1 MVTKPDEFLS
11 KALQYDSS
19 LDRSLLAEALDFAG
33 TVHEAQKR
41 ASGEPFLVHPL
52 VVALSVAE
60 LRQGTE
66 AVTAALLH
74 DCLEDTQVEVSV
86 LEQKF
91 GPVVAKLVA
100 GMTKLSSLE
109 VPQREARQAE
119 YFRRLLLT
127 IAEDVRV
134 IVIKLIDRVHNM
146 ETLSFLEPERRHHV
160 ASETLEIYAP
170 LAHRLGMGTFRA
182 QLEDLSFK
190 QLDPF
195 SYQEIKERV
204 AARRE
209 ERTHVVND
217 LIVRLEAILR
227 SEGTEASITGR
238 VKHFYAIYKKLR
250 RSSRP
255 FNEVWDLIGLR
266 VIANTVSDCYAILGL
281 VHARWLPVEGRFKDY
296 IARPK
301 SNMYQSLHTTVH
313 APGNRPVELQI
324 RTHEMHSIAE
334 YGVAA
339 HWRYHLEQTGKQ
351 YTLGEHLVWFRE
363 LMDAGQRAETPQD
376 LLRLFREGPL
386 KTETVVL
393 TPKGEL
399 VPLRPGST
407 VLDFAFALHTE
418 LGLHCSGARVDGK
431 AVQLGHVLRSGDQVE
446 IATSPTA
453 HPTSDWLARVT
464 TSSAKQKIRR
474 YLHQSERERQQSRGR
489 TSVLREL
496 RRVGRPLPRTP
507 TDWEILCESIGYP
520 TPGELFLAAGTG
532 RVSSKQLARLLRD
545 EEEEQ
550 RPGLPDS
557 DQLLWKTRK
566 TTRGIRLGGLNG
578 IAVRYAACCN
588 PIPGDEVVALVTRG
602 RGASVHRATCRN
614 ALQGDPSRWFRVD
627 WDVAQGDRFVS
638 RLTIQGARRRGL
650 LGDLEPSVQN
660 AGSELRGMEVQTGPD
675 FVEIKLEVC
684 VTDTAHLAEVKAALG
699 RIPGVRSV
707 SRGLTTSGA
716 NS

>member
-1 MVTKPDEFLS
+1 MFKQRDAFLN

-19 LDRSLLAEALDFAG
+19 LDRALLAEAFDFAG
-33 TVHEAQKR
+33 AVHKAQKR

-52 VVALSVAE
+52 AVALSVAE

-66 AVTAALLH
+66 AVAAALLH
-74 DCLEDTQVEVSV
+74 DCLEDSQVEVD
-86 LEQKF
+86 LLKQKF
-91 GPVVAKLVA
+91 GPAITKLVS

-127 IAEDVRV
+127 LAEDVRV

-190 QLDPF
+190 QLDPV

-209 ERTHVVND
+209 ERARVVDD
-217 LIVRLEAILR
+217 LTGRLGEIVR
-227 SEGTEASITGR
+227 SEGVEASITGR

-255 FNEVWDLIGLR
+255 FNEIWDLIGLR
-266 VIANTVSDCYAILGL
+266 VITATVSDCYAILGL
-281 VHARWLPVEGRFKDY
+281 VHAHWLPVEGRFKDY

-313 APGNRPVELQI
+313 APGSRPVELQI

-339 HWRYHLEQTGKQ
+339 HWRYHLERTGKH

-363 LMDAGQRAETPQD
+363 LMDAGERAETPQD

-386 KTETVVL
+386 RTETVVL

-399 VPLRPGST
+399 IPLRPGST
-407 VLDFAFALHTE
+407 ALDFAFALHTE
-418 LGLHCSGARVDGK
+418 LGLHCSGARIHGR

-446 IATSPTA
+446 ISTSPTA

-474 YLHQSERERQQSRGR
+474 YLHQTERERQQSSGR

-496 RRVGRPLPRTP
+496 RRAGRTLPKTQ
-507 TDWEILCESIGYP
+507 TDWQALCENMGYP

-532 RVSSKQLARLLRD
+532 RVSAKQLARLLR
-545 EEEEQ
+545 EEREEQ
-550 RPGLPDS
+550 EPGLPDA
-557 DQLLWKTRK
+557 DQLLWRTRR
-566 TTRGIRLGGLNG
+566 TTRGIRLAGLHG

-588 PIPGDEVVALVTRG
+588 PIPGDEIVALVTRG
-602 RGASVHRATCRN
+602 RGASVHRSTCRN
-614 ALQGDPSRWFRVD
+614 ALQGDPSRWFRVE
-627 WDVAQGDRFVS
+627 WDVADGDRFTS
-638 RLTIQGARRRGL
+638 RLTVQGARRRGL

-660 AGSELRGMEVQTGPD
+660 TGSELRGMEVQTGPD
-675 FVEIKLEVC
+675 YIEIKLEVS
-684 VTDTAHLAEVKAALG
+684 VTDTAHLGEVKAALG

-707 SRGLTTSGA
+707 SRGFIKSGA
-716 NS
+716 RS